1 MKPIDVMVLGA
12 GGRGTFAYA
21 PYARSHPEALNITA
35 IAEPD
40 ADRRARFAAMYE
52 IEPER
57 QFASW
62 EEALGA
68 GPLARAVI
76 NCTMDRMHVASTV
89 AALNAGYDVL
99 LEKPMAVTP
108 QECRLLVDT
117 AEKLGRTLQICHVLR
132 YTDFFNKLYEIVN
145 SGRLG
150 DIVTID
156 HRENVS
162 YWHMSHSFVRGNWGN
177 EALSAPMILAK
188 CCHDMDILVWLMQ
201 QRVNRLSSFGSLQ
214 HYRAE
219 KAPVAAPLRC
229 TDGCPIADSCIWYA
243 PKLYGAV
250 EGQYE
255 TGSGFMI
262 NAMNGSDKTP
272 RERFELLK
280 TSPYG
285 RCVYHCDNDVVDHQ
299 VINMEFEKG
308 VTCTFTMHGH
318 SDREGRSMR
327 WDGTRATLNGDFYDE
342 QEIRIHDHGSDKV
355 EVIPI
360 GGKATQGSGHG
371 GGDGG
376 IIRDFIAALNG
387 QTSTR
392 QTTAR
397 VSLESHLM
405 CFAAEESRRTGQT
418 IDMSAWR
425 TSDR

>member
-1 MKPIDVMVLGA
+1 MKTPIEVMVLGA

-21 PYARSHPEALNITA
+21 PYARNHPEELNITA
-35 IAEPD
+35 VAEPD
-40 ADRRARFAAMYE
+40 ADRRNRFGDMYE
-52 IEPER
+52 IAPER
-57 QFASW
+57 RFASW
-62 EEALGA
+62 EEALSA
-68 GPLARAVI
+68 GQMAKAVI
-76 NCTMDRMHVASTV
+76 NCTMDQMHVASTV

-108 QECRLLVDT
+108 AECRLLVDT

-132 YTDFFNKLYEIVN
+132 YTNFFSKLYEIVN

-162 YWHMSHSFVRGNWGN
+162 YWHMSHSFVRGNWRN
-177 EALSAPMILAK
+177 VATSAPMILAK
-188 CCHDMDILVWLMQ
+188 CCHDMDILVWIMQ
-201 QRVNRLSSFGSLQ
+201 QSVKRLSSFGGLN

-219 KAPVAAPLRC
+219 KAPAGAPLRC
-229 TDGCPIADSCIWYA
+229 TDGCPVADTCLWYA

-250 EGQYE
+250 PGQYE
-255 TGSGFMI
+255 TGSRFMI
-262 NAMNGSDKTP
+262 NAMNGTEDTP
-272 RERFELLK
+272 AQRFERLK

-318 SDREGRSMR
+318 SDTEGRSMR
-327 WDGTRATLNGDFYDE
+327 WDGTRATLYGDFFDQ
-342 QEIRIHDHGSDKV
+342 QEIRIRDHGSDKF
-355 EVIPI
+355 EVIEHSSLS
-360 GGKATQGSGHG
+360 GNSGHG
-371 GGDGG
+371 GGDEG
-376 IIRDFIAALNG
+376 IIRDFVSAMRG
-387 QTSTR
+387 QTSDR

-405 CFAAEESRRTGQT
+405 CFAAEEARLTGQMMT
-418 IDMSAWR
+418 MADWR
-425 TSDR
+425 